1 MQVRE
6 EIQKEENNKNRLSEH
21 NIQVFR
27 QSFVTFSSLTHGMI
41 LVSFYTPWKRQKTRG
56 FLCVFLCIL
65 YDPMVVTSASA
76 CWSTILSSLV
86 FIC

>member
-1 MQVRE
+1 MHTSKRILMQVRE

-41 LVSFYTPWKRQKTRG
+41 LVSFSIPRENIRKPEA
-56 FLCVFLCIL
+56 FSLCF
-65 YDPMVVTSASA
+65 SASYMIQ
-76 CWSTILSSLV
+76 WW
-86 FIC
+86 